1 MEKKNT
7 VERMTALRYCFDIN
21 RYTWPGYL
29 SPGDFSFPRFETLSR
44 FELFLPFSRSNR
56 YTCTN
61 AGLRA
66 SSTSFTWLPQ
76 KKRDDRINIS
86 HTDFS
91 WSPTSTSS
99 PTPDRCSSYPSSYSS
114 FSPLSKDVL
123 RCVRIR
129 IRVRTTEH
137 LIARFHV
144 EPASKRPRSLTL
156 YHPASKRSFS
166 MEKLG
171 VGRL

>member
-1 MEKKNT
+1 MEEHDPSVIVSTFVLSIPGFVIFHLVISFFASRNT
-7 VERMTALRYCFDIN
+7 WLE
-21 RYTWPGYL
+21 PL
-29 SPGDFSFPRFETLSR
+29 S
-44 FELFLPFSRSNR
+44 FSRSNR

-99 PTPDRCSSYPSSYSS
+99 PTPERCSSYYPSFPLLSLSSALPLIPSSPRTS
-114 FSPLSKDVL
+114 FDASASNSRTNHWTPNCPFPPWNLLSK
-123 RCVRIR
+123 
-129 IRVRTTEH
+129 
-137 LIARFHV
+137 
-144 EPASKRPRSLTL
+144 PYPSKQACQQSKQPRGQGS
-156 YHPASKRSFS
+156 RD
-166 MEKLG
+166 
-171 VGRL
+171 

>member
-1 MEKKNT
+1 MNNEEYGRT
-7 VERMTALRYCFDIN
+7 RFGSVIVSTYIIDI
-21 RYTWPGYL
+21 PGFVIFHLVISFFAVSKHLARTSFSL
-29 SPGDFSFPRFETLSR
+29 SP
-44 FELFLPFSRSNR
+44 RSNR

-99 PTPDRCSSYPSSYSS
+99 PTPERCSSYHPFLPLRLLLPPSP
-114 FSPLSKDVL
+114 PLEGRPSM
-123 RCVRIR
+123 RPHR

-137 LIARFHV
+137 LIVRLHCGTCIEALPV
-144 EPASKRPRSLTL
+144 ETSLATI
-156 YHPASKRSFS
+156 
-166 MEKLG
+166 
-171 VGRL
+171 

>member
-1 MEKKNT
+1 MEESS
-7 VERMTALRYCFDIN
+7 VQLLFVRIIDI
-21 RYTWPGYL
+21 PGFRYL
-29 SPGDFSFPRFETLSR
+29 SPGDQFFRRFASRNTWLEALS
-44 FELFLPFSRSNR
+44 LFLSRSNR

-99 PTPDRCSSYPSSYSS
+99 PTPERCSSYYPS
-114 FSPLSKDVL
+114 FPPPPPPCPPLSPPL
-123 RCVRIR
+123 EGRPSMRPHR

-137 LIARFHV
+137 LIVRFRV
-144 EPASKRPRSLTL
+144 LEALPIETSLATI
-156 YHPASKRSFS
+156 
-166 MEKLG
+166 
-171 VGRL
+171 

>member
-1 MEKKNT
+1 ME
-7 VERMTALRYCFDIN
+7 EQDPSYCFYVCIID
-21 RYTWPGYL
+21 TWFRYL
-29 SPGDFSFPRFETLSR
+29 SPGDQFFSPLETLGSN
-44 FELFLPFSRSNR
+44 LFLSFSRSNR

-99 PTPDRCSSYPSSYSS
+99 PTPERCSSYYPSFPLLSLSSALPLIPSSPRTS
-114 FSPLSKDVL
+114 FDASASNSRTNHWTPNCPFPPWNLLSK
-123 RCVRIR
+123 
-129 IRVRTTEH
+129 
-137 LIARFHV
+137 
-144 EPASKRPRSLTL
+144 PYPSKQACQQSKQPRGQGS
-156 YHPASKRSFS
+156 RD
-166 MEKLG
+166 
-171 VGRL
+171 

>member
-1 MEKKNT
+1 MEESS
-7 VERMTALRYCFDIN
+7 VQLLFVRIIDI
-21 RYTWPGYL
+21 PGFRYL
-29 SPGDFSFPRFETLSR
+29 SPGDQFFRRFASRNTWLEALS
-44 FELFLPFSRSNR
+44 LFLSRSNR

-99 PTPDRCSSYPSSYSS
+99 PTPERCSSYYPSFPPPPSPSPLIPSSRRTSFDASASNSRTNHWTPNCPFSS
-114 FSPLSKDVL
+114 S
-123 RCVRIR
+123 
-129 IRVRTTEH
+129 
-137 LIARFHV
+137 
-144 EPASKRPRSLTL
+144 RSLTHRNKPGNNL
-156 YHPASKRSFS
+156 TWNDDRARN
-166 MEKLG
+166 
-171 VGRL
+171 